1 MKFIVKKIKEGKR
14 NLTKP
19 FTTRPLMTHIL
30 DDHYIADANN
40 AHIDTSEFESEL
52 DELFGKPIEQGLSY
66 AELYSKIH
74 DLIEAKVSIS
84 PNEPSDDQIIC
95 RYLSPT
101 KFLWFISEME
111 IFFGRA
117 SNFDDARDSTVPEDY
132 NRCVQHYLM
141 KRNVIS
147 SAWVEHVRR
156 VQSLWLVSCWT
167 EITDHHDDHLL
178 WHKYAGGDYGVGI
191 TMRYGILR
199 DLFRR
204 ESGDDSNTEG
214 LFAGYVS
221 YEQPLKIAPFN
232 KRRIFRNEKEIRFAS
247 RSDTLNNKRIR
258 IAELKSEIG
267 LRISP
272 EASLSHREA
281 IRDIWLRLGGEDRI
295 HVAGE

>member
-1 MKFIVKKIKEGKR
+1 MV
-14 NLTKP
+14 
-19 FTTRPLMTHIL
+19 
-30 DDHYIADANN
+30 DDHYIANANN
-40 AHIDTSEFESEL
+40 AHIDTSDFESEL
-52 DELFGKPIEQGLSY
+52 HELFDTPIGRDLSH

-74 DLIEAKVSIS
+74 DLIETKISIS
-84 PNEPSDDQIIC
+84 PDEPSDDRLIC

-101 KFLWFISEME
+101 KFLWFISEIE

-117 SNFDDARDSTVPEDY
+117 SNFDDARDSAIPEDY

-141 KRNVIS
+141 KRNVTS
-147 SAWVEHVRR
+147 SAWDEHVRR

-199 DLFRR
+199 DLFQR
-204 ESGDDSNTEG
+204 ELGDDPDTEG

-232 KRRIFRNEKEIRFAS
+232 KRRIFRNEKEIRFTS
-247 RSDTLNNKRIR
+247 RTDILNNKRIG
-258 IAELKSEIG
+258 IAELKSEIA

-281 IRDIWLRLGGEDRI
+281 IRDIWLRLGGKDRI